1 MGSTSY
7 LFVLL
12 LLNTFRLLDAI
23 VMCNTSLKCIVIF
36 QVKDQK
42 VVVDELSNLKKNR
55 VGDFN
60 PVCRKGV
67 FLCVLFCNCFFPPY
81 KQKVYTQQRNSNI
94 FFLADRAET
103 LSSNKSMYIYFI
115 VRKVLIIH
123 E

>member
-12 LLNTFRLLDAI
+12 LLNTFRLHDAM

-60 PVCRKGV
+60 PVWRKSV
-67 FLCVLFCNCFFPPY
+67 FLCVLNCFSPLINRRFIPSRGTATSSSW
-81 KQKVYTQQRNSNI
+81 QIELRHLVQIKVCT
-94 FFLADRAET
+94 
-103 LSSNKSMYIYFI
+103 FI
-115 VRKVLIIH
+115 LQ
-123 E
+123 

>member
-12 LLNTFRLLDAI
+12 LLNTFRLHDAI

-67 FLCVLFCNCFFPPY
+67 FLCVLNCFFPPY

-103 LSSNKSMYIYFI
+103 LSSNKSMYIYFT
-115 VRKVLIIH
+115 VRKVLIIY